1 MYYERKQDNIL
12 STMQHYRWRLYRREG
27 IRPSETNLVDQPLPR
42 NAYSLNQSYK
52 LNSMRCHIMQGKGG
66 RNRGKHD
73 ISRDGVV
80 AVGPCAMMNG
90 GCDHICWTLSSTT
103 KVCDCALGFT
113 VDSDGTTCTSRK
125 SRNNALWCFGNVTQ
139 NRLKTVGIDLNILCK
154 FKSALF
160 CHEWIRCDTISL
172 RARKS
177 SGLLL
182 TS

>member
-1 MYYERKQDNIL
+1 VTADA
-12 STMQHYRWRLYRREG
+12 RW
-27 IRPSETNLVDQPLPR
+27 IRPSATNLLDQPLPKDV
-42 NAYSLNQSYK
+42 NWFCM

-113 VDSDGTTCTSRK
+113 VDSDGTTCISRK
-125 SRNNALWCFGNVTQ
+125 SRDNAL
-139 NRLKTVGIDLNILCK
+139 
-154 FKSALF
+154 
-160 CHEWIRCDTISL
+160 
-172 RARKS
+172 
-177 SGLLL
+177 
-182 TS
+182 